1 MNLVLNKTTLEDRQL
16 ASISRET
23 FSKASNKLSS
33 GDKKETF
40 IKVEKSGE
48 FIQVPS
54 KLIGLIS
61 DIITSMSEGKSVALI
76 VSDSELTTQQAAD
89 ILRVSRP
96 HLIKLLDKG
105 ELPHRKVGTHRRVKL
120 SDLLNYQESQKK
132 KRDNYL
138 EELVSQAQELKMG
151 YE

>member
-76 VSDSELTTQQAAD
+76 DSDSELTTQQAAD
-89 ILRVSRP
+89 IIRVSRP
-96 HLIKLLDKG
+96 HLIKLLETG
-105 ELPHRKVGTHRRVKL
+105 EIPHRKVGTHRRIVL

-132 KRDNYL
+132 KREMHL
-138 EELVSQAQELKMG
+138 GELVQQAQDLNLG

>member
-1 MNLVLNKTTLEDRQL
+1 MNLVLNKTTLEERQL
-16 ASISRET
+16 ASISKDT
-23 FSKASNKLSS
+23 FSKASSKLSS
-33 GDKKETF
+33 RDKKETF

-76 VSDSELTTQQAAD
+76 DSDSELTTQQAAD
-89 ILRVSRP
+89 IIRVSRP
-96 HLIKLLDKG
+96 HLIKLLETG
-105 ELPHRKVGTHRRVKL
+105 EIPHRKVGTHRRIVL

-132 KRDNYL
+132 KREMHL
-138 EELVSQAQELKMG
+138 GELVQQAQDLNLG